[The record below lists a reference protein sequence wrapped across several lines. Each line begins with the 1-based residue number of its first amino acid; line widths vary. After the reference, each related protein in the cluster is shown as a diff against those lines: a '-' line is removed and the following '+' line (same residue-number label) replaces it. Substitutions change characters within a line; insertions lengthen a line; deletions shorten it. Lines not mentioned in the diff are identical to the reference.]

1 MYEISVFSVIVNT
14 RRTRHQS
21 RQAFQ
26 YILLILLHES
36 SALSEE
42 PFGMLYQWNLR
53 SKKLH

>member
-1 MYEISVFSVIVNT
+1 MYEISAFSVIVKT
-14 RRTRHQS
+14 GRTRHQS

-36 SALSEE
+36 SASSEE